1 MVENYLEQWYW
12 RIFRFMSDI
21 SVKLERESAEQ
32 FNAIPLH
39 SVRPE
44 ENLSD

>member
-1 MVENYLEQWYW
+1 MVENRLEQWYG
-12 RIFRFMSDI
+12 RIFRSMSDT
-21 SVKLERESAEQ
+21 SVKLERESVEQ